1 MIRKKTLE
9 EKIAEAVRAE
19 FAEVIAD
26 LERERQE
33 YRRRSIL
40 KEETQGTL
48 EDAEAQMRML
58 HSERIAFKERFWES
72 YYGKGEVPFSELEAE
87 PKALG
92 RAIKRTEKALRKARA
107 DFERADFDEI
117 VEGSELRK
125 KADALESEAERRVAA
140 LEKALGDTLAEVRL
154 DVEEAC
160 QTLRDECDILHPR
173 VAEVQANYES
183 NTKPLSR
190 TNAS

>member
-1 MIRKKTLE
+1 MFSSKTIE
-9 EKIAEAVRAE
+9 EKIAAAVKVE
-19 FAEVIAD
+19 FAGVIAG
-26 LERERQE
+26 LERDHLE
-33 YRRRSIL
+33 YRRRIIL
-40 KEETQGTL
+40 KQETQGTL
-48 EDAEAQMRML
+48 EDAETEMRAL
-58 HSERIAFKERFWES
+58 HSERVAFKEQFWES
-72 YYGKGEVPFSELEAE
+72 YYGTGEIPFSKLEAE

-92 RAIKRTEKALRKARA
+92 HAIKKAEKALRKAHA

-160 QTLRDECDILHPR
+160 QTLRDECDIPHPR
-173 VAEVQANYES
+173 TSERQNSES
-183 NTKPLSR
+183 
-190 TNAS
+190 

>member
-1 MIRKKTLE
+1 MFLKKAVE

-19 FAEVIAD
+19 FAGVIAD

-48 EDAEAQMRML
+48 EDAEDQMRTL

-72 YYGKGEVPFSELEAE
+72 YYGKGEVPFPELEAE

-92 RAIKRTEKALRKARA
+92 HAIKKTEKALRKARA

-117 VEGSELRK
+117 VEGSKLRE
-125 KADALESEAERRVAA
+125 KADAVESEAERRVAA
-140 LEKALGDTLAEVRL
+140 LEKALGDTLAEVRR
-154 DVEEAC
+154 DVVEAC
-160 QTLRDECDILHPR
+160 QTLRDECDIPR
-173 VAEVQANYES
+173 PRTSERQNSES
-183 NTKPLSR
+183 
-190 TNAS
+190 